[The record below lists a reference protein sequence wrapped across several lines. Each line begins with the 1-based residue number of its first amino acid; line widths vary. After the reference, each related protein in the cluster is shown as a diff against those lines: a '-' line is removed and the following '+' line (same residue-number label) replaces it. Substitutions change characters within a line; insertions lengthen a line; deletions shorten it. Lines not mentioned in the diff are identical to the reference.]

1 MDHSSQ
7 SIALGQIVS
16 HHERHAFQPH
26 YLMAVDPKR
35 LIEAVYKYSSVPEWV
50 EEQVRTTPFVVVR
63 RGRATRHEIP
73 IGVRGKERNQRWAA
87 SCHPKLVK
95 SIITPSQLLTR
106 PIPTSRV
113 NARHALRTLDLLKER
128 WMGLDRPWGPGGSV
142 GFELATGR
150 HAVNPESDLD
160 IVLYATKRVTAD
172 EAKSLCAR
180 AMDLPAVVDI
190 RVETPLFGFSL
201 REFASESPAAIL
213 LRAPNELMLG
223 MDPWAMNSRSCIR
236 MMPLVRRSRQM

>member
-1 MDHSSQ
+1 M
-7 SIALGQIVS
+7 S
-16 HHERHAFQPH
+16 HHEGHTFRPH
-26 YLMAVDPKR
+26 YLLAVDPKQ
-35 LIEAVYKYSSVPEWV
+35 LIEAVCKHSSVPKWV

-63 RGRATRHEIP
+63 RGLATGHEIP

-113 NARHALRTLDLLKER
+113 NATPALRTLDLLKER
-128 WMGLDRPWGPGGSV
+128 WMDLGRPWGPGGSI
-142 GFELATGR
+142 GFELATGM
-150 HAVNPESDLD
+150 HVVKPESDLD
-160 IVLYATKRVTAD
+160 IVIYATRRITAD

-190 RVETPLFGFSL
+190 RVETLVFGFSL
-201 REFASESPAAIL
+201 WEFASDRPAAIL
-213 LRAPNELMLG
+213 MRAPNEVMLG
-223 MDPWAMNSRSCIR
+223 TDPWAMNSQSWIR
-236 MMPLVRRSRQM
+236 MTRL